1 MELLEKPPKC
11 VLRLL
16 SEECKVPRGTDASFL
31 QKLHSEFGTSASG
44 GGGVATTPNGTYG
57 HAYYIR
63 GDDCR
68 KWHAEFGVRHY
79 AGEVMYQ
86 VADFLA
92 KNKDVQQDQLF
103 EIMHQSSNDFVR
115 AIASLQDTT
124 ESIYGTIG
132 RTGLDG
138 TVKGSKGRPL
148 VADAFRQQLSALVDL
163 LSMTRPWYVRCIK
176 PNLTKSARA
185 YDIAQVHTQL
195 RYLGMLD
202 IIRIR
207 REGFPAH
214 FTFSVF
220 VARFRCL
227 LVVSKAHHTVANHLK
242 SNSSSARDLL
252 NRIRIDPALWQIG
265 HSKVFLKA
273 VAADQL
279 EERRTVIRDR
289 AAIWLQS
296 IWRQVIIRRQYLLL
310 RCSAIIIQRL
320 FRATRARL
328 LFQRKRRA
336 AITIQAFVRGMFA
349 REVARALR
357 NMRKLET
364 ERLIQMMSR
373 ASSQDEEVEEKVKEL
388 ISETQPTGEMMIKN
402 RASEFEIVKIGGG
415 GFNGKRF
422 VKLISS

>member
-16 SEECKVPRGTDASFL
+16 SEECKVPRGTDLSL
-31 QKLHSEFGTSASG
+31 VQKLHSEFGTTSNNG
-44 GGGVATTPNGTYG
+44 GTTPSSGPSL
-57 HAYYIR
+57 HPYYIK

-68 KWHAEFGVRHY
+68 RWHAQFGVRHY
-79 AGEVMYQ
+79 AGDVMYQ

-103 EIMHQSSNDFVR
+103 EIMHDSSNDFVR

-132 RTGLDG
+132 RSSDG
-138 TVKGSKGRPL
+138 TLKGSKGRPL
-148 VADAFRQQLSALVDL
+148 VADAFRHQLSALVDL
-163 LSMTRPWYVRCIK
+163 LSATRPWYVRCIK
-176 PNLTKSARA
+176 PNLTKSPRA
-185 YDIAQVHTQL
+185 YDGTQVHTQL

-214 FTFSVF
+214 FTFAVF

-227 LVVSKAHHTVANHLK
+227 LVVHRVHHSIAFHLK
-242 SNSSSARDLL
+242 PNSTSARDLL
-252 NRIRIDPALWQIG
+252 NRIRIDPSHWQIG

-273 VAADQL
+273 LAADEL
-279 EERRTVIRDR
+279 EEKRSAIRER
-289 AAIWLQS
+289 AAVHIQCR
-296 IWRQVIIRRQYLLL
+296 WRRLIVRRQFLIL
-310 RCSAIIIQRL
+310 RSSAIIIQRL
-320 FRATRARL
+320 FRSNRARL

-336 AITIQAFVRGMFA
+336 VITIQAFVRGMFA

-357 NMRKLET
+357 NMRKLEA
-364 ERLIQMMSR
+364 EQALARQAKESAGIVDRDSDVE
-373 ASSQDEEVEEKVKEL
+373 DEEVSLVNGHAE
-388 ISETQPTGEMMIKN
+388 N
-402 RASEFEIVKIGGG
+402 EINS
-415 GFNGKRF
+415 NGHYRKRF
-422 VKLISS
+422 VSFPSLF